1 MGAQKRLMYNRID
14 GSEIERKK
22 EVLSMKRICRF
33 LMAASL
39 LANLILPGGTS
50 ADEGMWLFNNPP
62 ADLLQTKYGFNPTK
76 EWLEH
81 VQRSSVRFN
90 SGGSG
95 SFVSAD
101 GLVMTNHHV
110 GTDCIQKLGNQ
121 MKKDFMRTGFQANTH
136 DEELKCVDEE
146 LNVLES
152 IEDMTERVN
161 AAVKPNMSP
170 AEAQTARRA
179 VINTIEKESLD
190 KTQLRSDVITL
201 YNGGA
206 YHLYRYKKYTDL
218 RMVFAPEKD
227 AAFFG
232 GDPDN
237 FEYPRFDLDICFFR
251 VYENGKPAKIEHYL
265 RWSKE
270 GCKDG
275 ELIFVS
281 GHPGRTARLNTV
293 QHLEFLRDQVF
304 PFALNLIRRREV
316 LLRTYS
322 DRSSENA
329 RRAEAELFG
338 YQNSR
343 KAALGM
349 LAGLQDPAI
358 MNKKRADEKAL
369 REKVTADAKLKQSYG
384 DAWERV
390 AASVTAYKDIYFR
403 YSLLEGE
410 RSAAGFN
417 SDLFEK
423 ARMLVRLADESRKPN
438 TERLREYGEAGLE
451 SLKQQLFSKA
461 EIYAD
466 LEIVKLGDS
475 LGLLIELL
483 GADDDI
489 VEKVLAGKSP
499 QQRATELVLGSKLA
513 DADLCKK
520 LADDGQTAIEE
531 SKDPMIE
538 LARLVDA
545 PARTVRKTYEENVDE
560 PKRQAY
566 SRLAQARLAV
576 YGKNVYPDATF
587 TLRLAFGQVK
597 GYTDAGQKIQWAT
610 TLGATYEHAQVH
622 GNKSPFELPGSWIE
636 RKDRMKLDTPF
647 NFVSTADIIGGNS
660 GSPVINRNAELVGII
675 FDGNIHSL
683 VLDFIYTDE
692 QARAVSVHSVGIV
705 EALRSVYNADVLV
718 KELLGKH

>member
-1 MGAQKRLMYNRID
+1 
-14 GSEIERKK
+14 
-22 EVLSMKRICRF
+22 
-33 LMAASL
+33 
-39 LANLILPGGTS
+39 
-50 ADEGMWLFNNPP
+50 MWLFNNPP
-62 ADLLQTKYGFNPTK
+62 TNLLRQNYNFTPAKD
-76 EWLEH
+76 WLEH

-110 GTDCIQKLGNQ
+110 GADCIQKLDNQ
-121 MKKDFMRTGFQANTH
+121 LKKDFMKKGFQAKTH

-161 AAVKPNMSP
+161 AAVKRDMSP

-251 VYENGKPAKIEHYL
+251 VYENGKPAKIENYL

-281 GHPGRTARLNTV
+281 GHPGHTSRLNTIP
-293 QHLEFLRDQVF
+293 QLEFRRDLVF

-316 LLRTYS
+316 LLKNYS

-329 RRAEAELFG
+329 RKAEAELFG

-343 KAALGM
+343 KLLIGM

-358 MNKKRADEKAL
+358 MNKKRTDEKAL
-369 REKVTADAKLKQSYG
+369 RDRVAADSKLKQSYG
-384 DAWERV
+384 VAWDRV
-390 AASVTAYKDIYFR
+390 AASVKAYKDIYFR
-403 YSLLEGE
+403 HSLLEGE
-410 RSAAGFN
+410 RNALGFN
-417 SDLFEK
+417 SKLFEK
-423 ARMLVRLADESRKPN
+423 ARMLVRLAEESRKPN
-438 TERLREYGEAGLE
+438 TERLHEYGEAGLE

-475 LGLLIELL
+475 LGMLIELL
-483 GADDDI
+483 GVDNDV

-513 DADLCKK
+513 DVDLCKK
-520 LADDGQTAIEE
+520 LADGGQRAIEE

-545 PARTVRKTYEENVDE
+545 PARTARKTYEEDVDE
-560 PKRQAY
+560 PRRQAY
-566 SRLAQARLAV
+566 SSLAQARFAV
-576 YGKNVYPDATF
+576 YGKGIYPDATF

-597 GYTDAGQKIQWAT
+597 TYTEGGQKIQWAT
-610 TLGATYEHAQVH
+610 TLGGTYQHAEAH
-622 GNKSPFELPGSWIE
+622 GNKVPFELPGSWIE
-636 RKDRMKLDTPF
+636 RKHRMKLDTPF

-660 GSPVINRNAELVGII
+660 GSPVINRNGEVVGIV
-675 FDGNIHSL
+675 FDGNIQSL

-692 QARAVSVHSVGIV
+692 QARAVSVHSAGII
-705 EALRSVYNADVLV
+705 EALRSVYDAEELV
-718 KELLGKH
+718 KELLGKK

>member
-1 MGAQKRLMYNRID
+1 M
-14 GSEIERKK
+14 KK
-22 EVLSMKRICRF
+22 ICR
-33 LMAASL
+33 SL
-39 LANLILPGGTS
+39 ITAFVLVSLVLLGKTS

-62 ADLLQTKYGFNPTK
+62 AKLLQDKYGFNPTK

-121 MKKDFMRTGFQANTH
+121 LKKDFMKTGFQAKSH

-161 AAVKPNMSP
+161 AAVKPTMSP
-170 AEAQTARRA
+170 SEAQMARRA

-190 KTQLRSDVITL
+190 KTKLRSDVITL

-218 RMVFAPEKD
+218 RMVFAPEKS

-237 FEYPRFDLDICFFR
+237 FEYPRFDLDVCFFR
-251 VYENGKPAKIEHYL
+251 VYDNGKPARIEHYL

-281 GHPGRTARLNTV
+281 GHPGRTSRLDTIRY
-293 QHLEFLRDQVF
+293 LEFRRDLTF

-316 LLRTYS
+316 LLRNYS
-322 DRSSENA
+322 DKSSENA
-329 RRAEAELFG
+329 RRAEAELFS

-343 KAALGM
+343 KLLLGM

-358 MNKKRADEKAL
+358 MNRKRADEKAL
-369 REKVTADAKLKQSYG
+369 RDKVAADAKLKESYG
-384 DAWERV
+384 DAWDRV
-390 AASVTAYKDIYFR
+390 AASATAHKDIYFR
-403 YSLLEGE
+403 HSLLEGE
-410 RSAAGFN
+410 RAAAGFN
-417 SDLFEK
+417 SQLFQK

-438 TERLREYGEAGLE
+438 AERLREYGEAGLE

-461 EIYAD
+461 EIYSD

-475 LGLLIELL
+475 LGMMMELL
-483 GADDDI
+483 GADNDL
-489 VEKVLAGKSP
+489 VQKVLAGKSP

-513 DADLCKK
+513 DADLRKK
-520 LADDGQTAIEE
+520 LADGGQKAIEE

-545 PARTVRKTYEENVDE
+545 PARAVRKTYEETVDE

-566 SRLAQARLAV
+566 SSLAQARFGV
-576 YGKNVYPDATF
+576 YGKNIYPDATF

-597 GYTDAGQKIQWAT
+597 GYTDGGQEIPWAT
-610 TLGATYEHAQVH
+610 TLGGTYKHAQAH
-622 GNKSPFELPGSWIE
+622 GNKEPFELPGSWIE
-636 RKDRMKLDTPF
+636 RKDRMKLDTPY

-660 GSPVINRNAELVGII
+660 GSPVINRNGELVGII
-675 FDGNIHSL
+675 FDGNIQSL

-692 QARAVSVHSVGIV
+692 QARAVSVHSAGISRGTAV
-705 EALRSVYNADVLV
+705 CL
-718 KELLGKH
+718 